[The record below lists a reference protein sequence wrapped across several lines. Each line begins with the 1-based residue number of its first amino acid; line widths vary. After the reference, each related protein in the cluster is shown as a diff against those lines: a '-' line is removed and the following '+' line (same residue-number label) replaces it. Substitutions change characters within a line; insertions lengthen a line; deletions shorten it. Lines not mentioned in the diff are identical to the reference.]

1 MKKSSPSFRRA
12 FQFSSF
18 VLSLLAAGQ
27 LHASTVAYWRFEGNG
42 GTSPTANAQVTGFAQ
57 HSAVQNNGVLAVDSS
72 GNGNTIY
79 GWDSN
84 PSGYNGFWI
93 EYETNTPAPKVTLT
107 GATNNWGI
115 WTVPFGNNFPAIATW
130 SATSSPAGTNIETI
144 TPKAWTIEASI
155 NPNAAT
161 VAGGFHTFVGRD
173 GNHVAVADPNLAPVY
188 FSVRPNGR
196 LAIQYTDIA
205 KAIYTVQDANA
216 MTANQWYNVAAVSD
230 GTNLFLYKASLDGNG
245 YQLVGSTAEN
255 STNTA
260 LAVPVAPYATMS
272 DGSTW
277 GWTVAR
283 GRYGTSS
290 APSGDHTDR
299 FYGYIDEVRISDTA
313 LKPTQLLFA
322 PTNVYFLQGPSPT
335 NLVVP
340 LGASAS
346 FNVVVGGSNAVVQW
360 QHAGTN
366 IVGATNLT
374 YTIAATVAG
383 QEGAYTAVVKNA
395 FSTNTS
401 SVATLQFHAP
411 LNLTWVG
418 NNSVWDTT
426 TSEWTTNNG
435 GSTLAYVETDNV
447 RFTPL
452 GIANP
457 TVSIGSTV
465 NPTAILVSNASYTL
479 TGGSIVGGS
488 LTVRTNASLILD
500 TVDVSTGPT
509 TINGTLQLGNGDTGP
524 VLGSGAIT
532 NNGNLIFN
540 LTADVTIAQAV
551 AGSGNITNYD
561 SGGAVFLFGNI
572 SARTL
577 SMEAAGVAYSALVLQ
592 GSNSFSS
599 GVNISR
605 GVVYPQSVFAL
616 GSAPVVISSGGELY
630 INFNLNLAGSPLN
643 LAGGFLHKGG
653 AGLSVFGGPATLTAD
668 STIHNDGGASLS
680 FTNPAGITS
689 GGNNLTLT
697 GDGGSVGN
705 FNGPVA
711 LGTGTVTKDGGGIW
725 RFFGNGNTWS
735 ALTISGGTLQI
746 GDGGADGSLGGG
758 NIQDDAAL
766 NFNSSA
772 NLLVT
777 NEIDGAGAVVM
788 SGSGTVTLANA
799 NNTYAGVTTVNSGTL
814 LVNGTASGSGVNVN
828 AGTLGGTGLVSG
840 ATSILPGAKLAPG
853 AGNLGTLSFNN
864 DLTIGGNLAF
874 KVKKSVSPSNDVA
887 SVGGS
892 LSNTNTGTLSL
903 QNLGGALKAG
913 DTFTLFT
920 GPLTGGNLLTI
931 STAGGIIWS
940 NNLAVD
946 GSVSV
951 LSTNVPRPIVKGFSI
966 SGTNIVV
973 SGTNGL
979 ANGNYFVLMATNLT
993 LPRAS
998 WTSIATNAFDAN
1010 GNFNFTNSVNA
1021 GSPQSFYLLQLP

>member
-1 MKKSSPSFRRA
+1 MKKSSPSFRRVI
-12 FQFSSF
+12 QCSSF
-18 VLSLLAAGQ
+18 VLSLLAASQ
-27 LHASTVAYWRFEGNG
+27 LHAGTVAYWRFEGNG
-42 GTSPTANAQVTGFAQ
+42 GTAPTANAQVTGFAQ

-93 EYETNTPAPKVTLT
+93 EYETNTPAAKVPLT

-130 SATSSPAGTNIETI
+130 SATSSPTGTNIETI

-155 NPNAAT
+155 NGSAYP
-161 VAGGFHTFVGRD
+161 GGNHTFVGRD
-173 GNHVAVADPNLAPVY
+173 GNHVTGNANLAPLY
-188 FSVRPNGR
+188 FQVNNGTAANLVISFADKAGTFYTIQDPAS
-196 LAIQYTDIA
+196 LA
-205 KAIYTVQDANA
+205 VG
-216 MTANQWYNVAAVSD
+216 QWYNVAAVSD
-230 GTNLFLYKASLDGNG
+230 GTNLFLYKDVIDGNG
-245 YQLVGSTAEN
+245 YQLVGKTALT

-260 LAVPVAPYATMS
+260 LAIPTGTYATMA
-272 DGSTW
+272 DGTTW
-277 GWTVAR
+277 AWALAR
-283 GRYGTSS
+283 GRYGTG
-290 APSGDHTDR
+290 ANAGDNHVDR
-299 FYGYIDEVRISDTA
+299 FYGYIDEVRISDAA
-313 LKPTQLLFA
+313 LRPTQLLFA
-322 PTNVYFLQGPSPT
+322 TTNVYFLQSPSPT

-346 FNVVVGGSNAVVQW
+346 FSVVVGGVGATVQW

-366 IVGATNLT
+366 IAGATNLT
-374 YTIAATVAG
+374 YAIATTVAG
-383 QEGAYTAVVKNA
+383 QDGLYTVVAKNA

-401 SVATLQFHAP
+401 GVATLQFHAP
-411 LNLTWVG
+411 LNLTWAG
-418 NNSVWDTT
+418 NNSVWDTV
-426 TSEWTTNNG
+426 TSDWTTNNG
-435 GSTLAYVETDNV
+435 TGTLAYVETDNV

-452 GIANP
+452 GIANS
-457 TVSIGSTV
+457 TVTISSTV
-465 NPTAILVSNASYTL
+465 NPTSILVSNASYTL
-479 TGGSIVGGS
+479 TGGTIVGGS

-500 TVDVSTGPT
+500 TVDSSSGPT
-509 TINGTLQLGNGDTGP
+509 TINGTLQVGNGDTGIT
-524 VLGSGAIT
+524 LGSGAIT
-532 NNGNLIFN
+532 NNGSLLFN
-540 LTADVTIAQAV
+540 LGGDATVSQAIA
-551 AGSGNITNYD
+551 GNGNITNLG
-561 SGGAVFLFGNI
+561 SAGAVFLNGNVTANAI
-572 SARTL
+572 N
-577 SMEAAGVAYSALVLQ
+577 MAGSGALVLQ
-592 GSNSFSS
+592 GSNSFGSGLLISS
-599 GVNISR
+599 S
-605 GVVYPQSVFAL
+605 VVYPQNSYAL
-616 GSAPVVISSGGELY
+616 GSAPVTVNSGAQLY
-630 INFNLNLAGSPLN
+630 MNYNLNFPGSTLI
-643 LAGGFLHKGG
+643 LAGGLLHKGG
-653 AGLSVFGGPATLTAD
+653 AGLSVFGGPVTMTAD
-668 STIHNDGGASLS
+668 STIHNDGGASLN

-689 GGNNLTLT
+689 AGNNLTLT
-697 GDGGSVGN
+697 GDGGSVGS
-705 FNGPVA
+705 FSGSVA
-711 LGTGTVTKDGGGIW
+711 LGAGTVTKSGGGTW

-758 NIQDDAAL
+758 NIQDDATL

-772 NLLVT
+772 NLNVT
-777 NEIDGAGAVVM
+777 NEIDGAGAIM
-788 SGSGTVTLANA
+788 KNGSGTVTLANA

-814 LVNGTASGSGVNVN
+814 LVNGTASGSGLNVN
-828 AGTLGGTGLVSG
+828 AGTLGGTGVVSG
-840 ATSILPGAKLAPG
+840 ATFIFPSGTLAPG
-853 AGNLGTLSFNN
+853 AGNLGTLNFNS

-892 LSNTNTGTLSL
+892 LSNTNNGTLSI
-903 QNLGGALKAG
+903 QNLGGALKVG

-931 STAGGIIWS
+931 STAGGIVWS

-979 ANGNYFVLMATNLT
+979 ANGNYFVLATTNLT

-1010 GNFNFTNSVNA
+1010 GNFNFTNAVNA
-1021 GSPQSFYLLQLP
+1021 GNPQSFYLLQLP